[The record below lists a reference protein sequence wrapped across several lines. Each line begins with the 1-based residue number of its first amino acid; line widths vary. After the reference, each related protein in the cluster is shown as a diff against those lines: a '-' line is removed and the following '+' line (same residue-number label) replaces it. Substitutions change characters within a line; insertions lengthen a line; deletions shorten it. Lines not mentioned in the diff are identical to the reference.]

1 MSELVLK
8 LWGWAFRGYSHCLYS
23 IPDNHGFA
31 HNFIFDF
38 SDHLLHYPLQRL
50 KKTVSVGF
58 PLQSSS
64 SPVLSSL
71 HTLLLWDTPSLRRP
85 LPLAISFIL
94 HSVPH
99 FTSDCRGS
107 LLNFT
112 LHCEEEQG
120 LVSFPQ
126 VHQLLFSLR
135 LYKIIHDSRMHG
147 KLKAC
152 T

>member
-1 MSELVLK
+1 MYLNCEVGLPV
-8 LWGWAFRGYSHCLYS
+8 GIATAC
-23 IPDNHGFA
+23 IPFLSHGFA
-31 HNFIFDF
+31 HNFIFDC
-38 SDHLLHYPLQRL
+38 SEHLLNCPLQRL
-50 KKTVSVGF
+50 KKTAGVGSRYNRPVHQSF
-58 PLQSSS
+58 PLSMLCCFEIPPPSG
-64 SPVLSSL
+64 
-71 HTLLLWDTPSLRRP
+71 TPLTC
-85 LPLAISFIL
+85 LISFIL
-94 HSVPH
+94 HSVPP

-147 KLKAC
+147 KLKAWM
-152 T
+152 